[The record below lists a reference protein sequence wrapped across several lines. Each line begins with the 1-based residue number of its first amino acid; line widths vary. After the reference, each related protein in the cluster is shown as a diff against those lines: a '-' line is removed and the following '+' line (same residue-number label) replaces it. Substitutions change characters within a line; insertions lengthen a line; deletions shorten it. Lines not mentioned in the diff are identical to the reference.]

1 MPFLKKIADRV
12 ARTEYGHNALKE
24 ELDLGYFKQP
34 PPPRVIIGLLL
45 LALSYLIGWP
55 AVALCGILAA
65 YFREP
70 LILVIG
76 GPLTY
81 GLSWAVF
88 GISMLLLGMHS
99 YKGADL
105 ILKYMVRIFIQKHA
119 DKSGVD

>member
-12 ARTEYGHNALKE
+12 ARTQYGNTALKE
-24 ELDLGYFKQP
+24 EIDLGYFKQP
-34 PPPRVIIGLLL
+34 PPPKIIIGLLL

-55 AVALCGILAA
+55 AVVLCGILAV

-105 ILKYMVRIFIQKHA
+105 ILRYMIKIFIKKHS
-119 DKSGVD
+119 DNSGVD